1 MLSQVRNFI
10 LQGWPATQVEEKF
23 QPYCRRKAELSV
35 LEGCVVWGSRV
46 AVPPPGRASVLEE
59 LHDSHL
65 GASKMKSLARAYILW
80 PNTVILRTWPEQVLD
95 QLGMVITA
103 MEPITLRF
111 CRSFLR
117 THVLDAYSKWLDV
130 QIMKSITSEN
140 IIAKLIHKFNIQ
152 DLHGSK
158 WHQAH
163 LYSTISSVKQ
173 WSSGEGCPDL

>member
-46 AVPPPGRASVLEE
+46 VVPPPGRASVLEE

-80 PNTVILRTWPEQVLD
+80 PKYSDIENLARYVNKQVLD
-95 QLGMVITA
+95 QL
-103 MEPITLRF
+103 
-111 CRSFLR
+111 
-117 THVLDAYSKWLDV
+117 
-130 QIMKSITSEN
+130 
-140 IIAKLIHKFNIQ
+140 KLHYIHGNGH
-152 DLHGSK
+152 HG
-158 WHQAH
+158 HGAN
-163 LYSTISSVKQ
+163 YT
-173 WSSGEGCPDL
+173 